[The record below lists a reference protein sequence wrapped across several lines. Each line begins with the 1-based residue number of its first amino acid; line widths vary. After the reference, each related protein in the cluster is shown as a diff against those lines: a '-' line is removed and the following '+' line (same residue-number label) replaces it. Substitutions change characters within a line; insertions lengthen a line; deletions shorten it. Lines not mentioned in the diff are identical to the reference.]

1 MSEPLTCPACQ
12 RSQITTA
19 ACPNCETD
27 LATLHLLANLPL
39 AKTDG
44 DYRLGL
50 VIFSVIGSFVSG
62 LIAAKFFL

>member
-39 AKTDG
+39 AKTG
-44 DYRLGL
+44 WDYRLGL
-50 VIFSVIGSFVSG
+50 VILSIISSFIGG